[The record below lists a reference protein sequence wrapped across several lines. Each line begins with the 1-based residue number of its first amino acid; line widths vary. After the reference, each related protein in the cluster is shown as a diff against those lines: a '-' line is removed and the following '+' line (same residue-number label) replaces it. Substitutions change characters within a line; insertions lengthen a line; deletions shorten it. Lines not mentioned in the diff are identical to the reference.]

1 MQIGWYR
8 CVLLRWAPRKS
19 PRRWDG
25 QELPCGCLLC
35 CPSSRLLLSREKQSL
50 GDLAT
55 SGYFCRPVSSTA
67 SLPSSQAPTGSKG
80 VEDSGGQGDPGA
92 GWVRSGRRAHR
103 KAWEGLSLHVL
114 MSILAHVPRSLS
126 KQSPNPVP
134 VPQQGLDRAGRV
146 GGGLLSLLAVTLGH
160 GRLGLLC
167 GCHLISPGL
176 RKRRRPAG
184 GWSLGWDKE
193 TG

>member
-8 CVLLRWAPRKS
+8 CVLLRWAHRKS
-19 PRRWDG
+19 PRSWDG

-35 CPSSRLLLSREKQSL
+35 CPSSRLLLSTEKQSL

-80 VEDSGGQGDPGA
+80 VEDSGEQGDPGA
-92 GWVRSGRRAHR
+92 GWVRSARRAHR

-114 MSILAHVPRSLS
+114 MSILAHVPRPLS
-126 KQSPNPVP
+126 KESPNPVP
-134 VPQQGLDRAGRV
+134 VPQQGLDRAGE
-146 GGGLLSLLAVTLGH
+146 GGGAAAGAE
-160 GRLGLLC
+160 
-167 GCHLISPGL
+167 
-176 RKRRRPAG
+176 PAG
-184 GWSLGWDKE
+184 SYLGAWQAWPSLRVPPHRPWTQKK
-193 TG
+193 TPSC